1 MPHIKKNNIMKKL
14 ILATA
19 LVAISFGATAQRYFS
34 KTAHIKFFSH
44 TSAEDIKADNY
55 KSTIIID
62 QATGAVQVETLI
74 KSFEFEKALMQ
85 EHFNENYLESD
96 KYPKANF
103 KGKGDFSKVNFAA
116 DGTYSVN
123 VAGQMTMHGATKD
136 VSAIATIKIAG
147 GKIDG
152 STKFYVNPRD
162 YNVQIPDVVKGQ
174 ISEKIEV
181 TVKATLQPLK

>member
-1 MPHIKKNNIMKKL
+1 MKKIALLAVL
-14 ILATA
+14 IIAA
-19 LVAISFGATAQRYFS
+19 NISYAQRYYS
-34 KTAHIKFFSH
+34 KTAHTRFFSH

-55 KSTIIID
+55 KCEIVLDKT
-62 QATGAVQVETLI
+62 TGAVQFSSLI
-74 KSFEFEKALMQ
+74 KMFEFEKALMQ

-96 KYPKANF
+96 TYPKATF

-123 VAGQMTMHGATKD
+123 VAGQVNMHGVTKD
-136 VSAIATIKIAG
+136 VSAVANFKVSG
-147 GKIDG
+147 GKIEG
-152 STKFYVNPRD
+152 STKFYINPKD
-162 YNVQIPDVVKGQ
+162 YNVKIPDVVKGQ

>member
-1 MPHIKKNNIMKKL
+1 MKKIIIAITL
-14 ILATA
+14 F
-19 LVAISFGATAQRYFS
+19 AISFGASAQRYFS

-96 KYPKANF
+96 TYPKATF
-103 KGKGDFSKVNFAA
+103 KGKGDFSGVNFIA
-116 DGTYSVN
+116 DGNFTVN
-123 VAGQMTMHGATKD
+123 VAGQMTMHGTTKD
-136 VSAIATIKIAG
+136 VSATATIKISG

-152 STKFYVNPRD
+152 STKFDINPGD
-162 YNVQIPDVVKGQ
+162 YNVKIPDVVKGQ
-174 ISEKIEV
+174 ISDKIEV

>member
-1 MPHIKKNNIMKKL
+1 MKKL
-14 ILATA
+14 LLAA
-19 LVAISFGATAQRYFS
+19 VLFAISFGASAQRYFS

-55 KSTIIID
+55 KSSIVID
-62 QATGAVQVETLI
+62 KGTGVVQVETLI

-96 KYPKANF
+96 TYPKATF
-103 KGKGDFSKVNFAA
+103 KGKGDFSGVNFGA
-116 DGTYSVN
+116 DGNYSVN
-123 VAGQMTMHGATKD
+123 VAGQLTMHGTTKD
-136 VSAIATIKIAG
+136 VSATATIKIAG

-162 YNVQIPDVVKGQ
+162 YNVKIPDVVKGQ
-174 ISEKIEV
+174 ISDKIEV
-181 TVKATLQPLK
+181 TVKASLQPLK

>member
-1 MPHIKKNNIMKKL
+1 MKKI

-19 LVAISFGATAQRYFS
+19 LIAISIGASAQRYYS

-44 TSAEDIKADNY
+44 TTAEDIKANNY

-62 QATGAVQVETLI
+62 KATGTVQVETLI

-96 KYPKANF
+96 TYPKATF
-103 KGKGDFSKVNFAA
+103 KGNGDFSGVNFAA
-116 DGTYSVN
+116 DGNYAIS
-123 VAGQMTMHGATKD
+123 VAGQLTMHGVTKD
-136 VSAIATIKIAG
+136 VSATANIKIVG
-147 GKIDG
+147 SKIDG
-152 STKFYVNPRD
+152 NTTFNVNPAD
-162 YNVQIPDVVKGQ
+162 YSVKIPDLVKGQ
-174 ISEKIEV
+174 ISDKIEV

>member
-1 MPHIKKNNIMKKL
+1 MKYTF
-14 ILATA
+14 LALFA
-19 LVAISFGATAQRYFS
+19 LLLFSNASAQKYFS
-34 KTAHIKFFSH
+34 KTAHIRFFSH
-44 TSAEDIKADNY
+44 TSIEDIKADNY
-55 KSTIIID
+55 KSELVINKS
-62 QATGAVQVETLI
+62 TGAVQASALI
-74 KSFEFEKALMQ
+74 KMFEFEKALMQ

-103 KGKGDFSKVNFAA
+103 KGKGDFSKVNFSA
-116 DGTYSVN
+116 DGNYSVN

>member
-1 MPHIKKNNIMKKL
+1 MKKL
-14 ILATA
+14 LFA
-19 LVAISFGATAQRYFS
+19 LLMIAPTTSAFAQRYFS

-103 KGKGDFSKVNFAA
+103 KGKGDFSKVNFAS

-136 VSAIATIKIAG
+136 VSAIATLKIAG
-147 GKIDG
+147 VKIDG

-162 YNVQIPDVVKGQ
+162 FNVQIPDLVKGQ
-174 ISEKIEV
+174 ISDKIEV